1 MTLINKVI
9 QVRRTS
15 EVNNDIKDFSE
26 RFKPKKD
33 VTSKNISLP
42 FSSVLELNRKYLFDE
57 FKLDELIFA
66 VTDKCPFRC
75 KTCFYADTMDA
86 KKEEDVY
93 GMSLYEIE
101 KISFSLGNFSKLLL
115 TGGEPFLRRD
125 IAELCAIFYHNNNV
139 RHIHLPTNA
148 LKPKIIKEN
157 VEKILQYCPVINL
170 GVSISI
176 DGLHETHTEIRG
188 VKESFGKLIETAHA
202 LGELREKY
210 DNLRLNII
218 TVVNNL
224 NIAEIND
231 LAEFV
236 KKKLPVDSHSPI
248 PVRGDPYDQ
257 YIRPPSKE
265 EWDKISKELLDLQEH
280 WNDKRDE
287 NFFKKKLRTNSEK
300 HLYKVIGE
308 VIAGDGLPF
317 ECKAGKT
324 IGVLEANG
332 DVRLCELKEVVGNV
346 KNFDYDF
353 KKVWFSE
360 RAEKVRKTVPGCSCT
375 HPCFI
380 NNSRKVGLLPAVQT
394 ALGG

>member
-1 MTLINKVI
+1 MRKTSDVNK
-9 QVRRTS
+9 
-15 EVNNDIKDFSE
+15 DIKAFSQKFE
-26 RFKPKKD
+26 SKKTQ
-33 VTSKNISLP
+33 VAKNISLP
-42 FSSVLELNRKYLFDE
+42 FSSVIELNRKYLFDE

-75 KTCFYADTMDA
+75 KTCFYANTMDA
-86 KKEEDVY
+86 KTEEDVY
-93 GMSLYEIE
+93 GMSLFEIE
-101 KISFSLGNFSKLLL
+101 KISNSLGNFSKLLL

-125 IAELCAIFYHNNNV
+125 IAELCSIFYHNNNV

-148 LKPKIIKEN
+148 LHTTKIKEN
-157 VEKILQYCPVINL
+157 VEKILKYCPVINL
-170 GVSISI
+170 TVSISI

-202 LGELREKY
+202 LGKVREKY
-210 DNLRLNII
+210 DNLRLNVI

-224 NIAEIND
+224 NLTEIND

-236 KKKLPVDSHSPI
+236 KKELPVDSHSPI
-248 PVRGDPYDQ
+248 PVRGNPYDE
-257 YIRPPSKE
+257 YMRPPTKK
-265 EWDKISKELLDLQEH
+265 EWDKLSKELLELQDF
-280 WNDKRDE
+280 WNSKRDE
-287 NFFKKKLRTNSEK
+287 NILKRKLRTNTEK
-300 HLYKVIGE
+300 HLYKVIGNVLNDE
-308 VIAGDGLPF
+308 GLPF

-380 NNSRKVGLLPAVQT
+380 NNSRKVGLGPNLQT

>member
-1 MTLINKVI
+1 M
-9 QVRRTS
+9 RRTS
-15 EVNNDIKDFSE
+15 DVNNDIKVFSQKFE
-26 RFKPKKD
+26 SNKN
-33 VTSKNISLP
+33 VTPKNISLP
-42 FSSVLELNRKYLFDE
+42 FSNVVELNRKYLLDE

-75 KTCFYADTMDA
+75 KTCFYANTMDA

-93 GMSLYEIE
+93 GMSLFEIE
-101 KISFSLGNFSKLLL
+101 KISNSLGNFSKLLL

-125 IAELCAIFYHNNNV
+125 IAELCGIFYHNNNV
-139 RHIHLPTNA
+139 RHMHLPTNA
-148 LKPKIIKEN
+148 LHTNKIKEN
-157 VEKILQYCPVINL
+157 VEKILKYCPVINL
-170 GVSISI
+170 TVSISI

-202 LGELREKY
+202 LGELRDKY
-210 DNLRLNII
+210 DNLRLNVI

-224 NIAEIND
+224 NLTEITD

-236 KKKLPVDSHSPI
+236 KKELPVDSHSPI
-248 PVRGDPYDQ
+248 PVRGNPYDE
-257 YIRPPSKE
+257 YMRPPTKE
-265 EWDKISKELLDLQEH
+265 EWDKLSRELLDLQDF
-280 WNDKRDE
+280 WNKKRDE
-287 NFFKKKLRTNSEK
+287 NIIKKKLRTNTEK
-300 HLYKVIGE
+300 HLYKVIGNVLADE
-308 VIAGDGLPF
+308 GLPF

-360 RAEKVRKTVPGCSCT
+360 RAEKIRKTVPGCSCT

-380 NNSRKVGLLPAVQT
+380 NNSRKIGLVPKLKT
-394 ALGG
+394 AFGK

>member
-1 MTLINKVI
+1 MRSTSDVNK
-9 QVRRTS
+9 
-15 EVNNDIKDFSE
+15 DIKTFSQKFE
-26 RFKPKKD
+26 SKKNVD
-33 VTSKNISLP
+33 TKNISLP
-42 FSSVLELNRKYLFDE
+42 FSNVVELNRKYLIDE

-75 KTCFYADTMDA
+75 KTCFYANTMDA

-93 GMSLYEIE
+93 GMNLFEIE
-101 KISFSLGNFSKLLL
+101 KISNSLGNFSKLLL

-125 IAELCAIFYHNNNV
+125 IAELCSIFYHNNNV

-148 LKPKIIKEN
+148 LHTKKITEY
-157 VEKILQYCPVINL
+157 VEKILKYCPVINL
-170 GVSISI
+170 TVSISI

-202 LGELREKY
+202 LGDLKEKY

-224 NIAEIND
+224 NLNEITD

-236 KKKLPVDSHSPI
+236 KKELPVDSHSPI
-248 PVRGDPYDQ
+248 PVRGNPYDK
-257 YIRPPSKE
+257 YMRPPTKE
-265 EWDKISKELLDLQEH
+265 EWDKLSKELLELQDF
-280 WNDKRDE
+280 WNSKRDE
-287 NFFKKKLRTNSEK
+287 NILKKKLRTNTEK
-300 HLYKVIGE
+300 HLYKVIGNVLADE
-308 VIAGDGLPF
+308 GLPF

-360 RAEKVRKTVPGCSCT
+360 RAEKIRKTVPGCSCT

-380 NNSRKVGLLPAVQT
+380 NNSRKIGFVPNLQT